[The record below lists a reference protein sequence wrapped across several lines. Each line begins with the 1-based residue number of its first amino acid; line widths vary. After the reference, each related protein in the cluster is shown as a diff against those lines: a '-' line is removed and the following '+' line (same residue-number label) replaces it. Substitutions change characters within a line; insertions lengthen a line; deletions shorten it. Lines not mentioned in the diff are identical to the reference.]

1 MSVASNDLG
10 LFWSGLASDCAIEGG
25 DLAGEKG
32 LETAIILSL
41 FCDARARDDDILP
54 DGTDFRRGWWA
65 DSLAPLAMGGL
76 NLRPDSAANDR
87 IGSRLWLLAREKE
100 LPEVLARAKD
110 YAEEALKWL
119 IDDGEAKAVS
129 VSASILRK
137 GWLCLDISITLADG
151 SDYRRAYSFP
161 L

>member
-1 MSVASNDLG
+1 MSEASNDLG
-10 LFWSGLASDCAIEGG
+10 LFWMGLASDCAIEGG
-25 DLAGEKG
+25 DLAGENG

-41 FCDARARDDDILP
+41 FCDARARDDDMLP

-65 DSLAPLAMGGL
+65 DSISPLTQGGL
-76 NLRPDSAANDR
+76 NQREDSASGDR

-110 YAEEALKWL
+110 YADEALKWL

-129 VSASILRK
+129 VSASIPRK